1 MKVSK
6 RRSFLGKFSFLL
18 FSFFVG
24 KVKPLFAKRNPLVL
38 PKNKGKLY
46 FPNGF
51 KVTEVSATEAIVWTR
66 LSHSEKS
73 QPITHK
79 KTKTKPKA
87 NNYYPVDFDENQPVK
102 NMDGAIIGAKGKV
115 RIKYKAMGETL
126 ISDWYET
133 DSIDDFT
140 AQIPLSKLKAGERYS
155 IELEAMSEDG
165 SDKSTVPGSFMAAYD
180 AKEVKSVNL
189 TTSTCQY
196 FWNYDDAKRGF
207 QTYDAM
213 AKLKPDF
220 FVHTGDYVYYDR
232 IGPLATDLEKARHKW
247 HAMDGWPSLKD
258 FYQNVP
264 IYMLKDDHDLLKDDV
279 YPDSSPLGDFTLE
292 NGLKV
297 WRENVPLKDKPYRTF
312 RWGKD
317 LQIWLVEGREYR
329 SPKEIPEGSPR
340 TIWGEEQKNWFID
353 TIESSDATFK
363 ILFSPTPVVG
373 PDRDNKRDNHANKLF
388 EKEGNWLRG
397 FLSGKKSVFVVNGD
411 RHWQY
416 FSIDEAT
423 GLREFGAG
431 PVSDAQSG
439 GWSQDDK
446 RPEHRFLR
454 VKGGFLGIKVFREAG
469 KPKIDFTH
477 YDVKGNVM
485 NQEEF
490 EN

>member
-1 MKVSK
+1 M
-6 RRSFLGKFSFLL
+6 
-18 FSFFVG
+18 
-24 KVKPLFAKRNPLVL
+24 
-38 PKNKGKLY
+38 
-46 FPNGF
+46 
-51 KVTEVSATEAIVWTR
+51 TEVSATEAIVWTR

-220 FVHTGDYVYYDR
+220 SYIQEIMCIM
-232 IGPLATDLEKARHKW
+232 IG
-247 HAMDGWPSLKD
+247 
-258 FYQNVP
+258 
-264 IYMLKDDHDLLKDDV
+264 
-279 YPDSSPLGDFTLE
+279 
-292 NGLKV
+292 
-297 WRENVPLKDKPYRTF
+297 
-312 RWGKD
+312 
-317 LQIWLVEGREYR
+317 
-329 SPKEIPEGSPR
+329 
-340 TIWGEEQKNWFID
+340 
-353 TIESSDATFK
+353 
-363 ILFSPTPVVG
+363 
-373 PDRDNKRDNHANKLF
+373 
-388 EKEGNWLRG
+388 
-397 FLSGKKSVFVVNGD
+397 
-411 RHWQY
+411 
-416 FSIDEAT
+416 
-423 GLREFGAG
+423 
-431 PVSDAQSG
+431 
-439 GWSQDDK
+439 
-446 RPEHRFLR
+446 
-454 VKGGFLGIKVFREAG
+454 
-469 KPKIDFTH
+469 
-477 YDVKGNVM
+477 
-485 NQEEF
+485 
-490 EN
+490 